1 MAEASERILDRRIE
15 EEMESSYIDYA
26 MSVIVGRA
34 LPDVRDG
41 LKPVHRRILYAM
53 NESGM
58 TPDKPYRKSARIV
71 GDVMGKY
78 HPHGD
83 SAIYDT
89 IVRMAQD
96 FSLRYPLADGQGNF
110 GSVDGDR
117 AAAMR
122 YTEVR
127 LSKIATELLSDIDKK
142 TVDFTPNYD
151 DSLKE
156 PVVLPAKLPNLLL
169 NGSSGIAVGMATNMP
184 PHNLIEVVDAL
195 NMVIADP
202 ETPVEELMEAIPG
215 PDFPT
220 GGFILGRSGIREAY
234 STGRG
239 KVTLRAKAEIE
250 EWGKRQRIL
259 VSELPYMVNKSRLI
273 EFIADLVKD
282 KKIEGISDLRDES
295 DRDGMRIVIELKTNA
310 PAEIVLNQL
319 YKHTQMQTTF
329 GIINLALI
337 RGQPVVHTLKD
348 LLGEYLTHRREV
360 VTRRTQ
366 FELEKAE
373 ARAHILEGLRTALD
387 SIDAVIKLIRASKNG
402 EAAKEGLTLEF
413 GLSLIQAQAILDMRL
428 QRLTALEREKI
439 DAEYAELQ
447 KKIEYYGKVLSDPQ
461 MVLEI
466 IQTELSEIKEK
477 YGDAR
482 RTEIVDGEL
491 GIEDEDLIPVEDM
504 IVTITNTGYIKRVP
518 IDTYR
523 SQRRGGK
530 GVIGMETKEEDFV
543 EDLFVASTHDYVLFF
558 TNQGK
563 VHLLK
568 VYRLPLTGRYS
579 KGKAIV
585 NLLELGEGEKVR
597 ATIPVSEF
605 DPDHYLVFATKK
617 GTVKKT
623 DLSAYKRP
631 RRGGIIAIKL
641 DDDDELISVKLTD
654 GSQDI
659 FMATAKGKAIRFSE
673 TELRPIG
680 RGTRGVRGMR
690 LKKGDVVIG
699 MGLAKDESQILTI
712 TENGFGKRTPVSQY
726 TRIHRGG
733 QGVINIIT
741 DDRNGR
747 AVSTQEVTGD
757 EEIMVTTLE
766 GIMIRTRVSEISLVS
781 RNTKGVRIM
790 RLNKK
795 DRVVAVA
802 KILPE
807 NGEVEEEEEDAGSE

>member
-1 MAEASERILDRRIE
+1 MAEASEKILNRRIE

-53 NESGM
+53 NEAGM
-58 TPDKPYRKSARIV
+58 TPDKPYKKSARIV
-71 GDVMGKY
+71 GDVLGKY

-83 SAIYDT
+83 TAVYDT

-96 FSLRYPLADGQGNF
+96 FSLRYPLVDGQGNF

-127 LSKIATELLSDIDKK
+127 LSKIATELLTDIEKD
-142 TVDFTPNYD
+142 TVDFKPNYD

-156 PVVLPAKLPNLLL
+156 PIVLPAKIPNLLL
-169 NGSSGIAVGMATNMP
+169 NGSTGIAVGMATNMP
-184 PHNLIEVVDAL
+184 PHNLTEVVNAL
-195 NMVIADP
+195 NVFIADP
-202 ETPVEELMEAIPG
+202 ETPVDELMETISG

-220 GGFILGRSGIREAY
+220 GGYIMGRSGILEAY
-234 STGRG
+234 RTGRG
-239 KVTLRAKAEIE
+239 KITLRAKADIDEGE
-250 EWGKRQRIL
+250 KRQRIL
-259 VSELPYMVNKSRLI
+259 VSEIPYMVNKSRLI
-273 EFIADLVKD
+273 ESIADLVKD

-295 DRDGMRIVIELKTNA
+295 DREGMRIVIELKTNA
-310 PAEIVLNQL
+310 QGDIVLNQL

-329 GIINLALI
+329 GIINLALTGG
-337 RGQPVVHTLKD
+337 RPVVHTLKE
-348 LLGEYLTHRREV
+348 LLSAYLSHRKEV
-360 VTRRTQ
+360 VTRRTE
-366 FELEKAE
+366 FELKKAE
-373 ARAHILEGLRTALD
+373 KRAHILEGLRTALD
-387 SIDAVIKLIRASKNG
+387 SIDAVIKLIRGSKNA
-402 EAAKEGLTLEF
+402 EAAKEGLMDSFALTDV
-413 GLSLIQAQAILDMRL
+413 QAQAILDMRL

-439 DAEYAELQ
+439 DSEYEELQ
-447 KKIEYYGKVLSDPQ
+447 KKIEYLRSVLADPQ
-461 MVLEI
+461 MVLDI
-466 IQTELSEIKEK
+466 IQTELSELKDK
-477 YGDAR
+477 YGDTR

-558 TNQGK
+558 TNLGK

-605 DPDHYLVFATKK
+605 DPDQYLFFATKK

-631 RRGGIIAIKL
+631 RRGGIIAIRL

-654 GSQDI
+654 GDQDI
-659 FMATAKGKAIRFSE
+659 FIATTKGKAIRFSE
-673 TELRPIG
+673 GELRSIG
-680 RGTRGVRGMR
+680 RGTRGVRGIR
-690 LKKGDVVIG
+690 LKSGDEVIG
-699 MGLAKDESQILTI
+699 MGLARDESQILTI
-712 TENGFGKRTPVSQY
+712 TENGFGKRTPMSQY
-726 TRIHRGG
+726 SRIHRGG

-741 DDRNGR
+741 DERNGR

-766 GIMIRTRVSEISLVS
+766 GIVIRTRVEEISLVS

-790 RLNKK
+790 RLNKG

-802 KILPE
+802 KILSE
-807 NGEVEEEEEDAGSE
+807 NGDEEEEQDAGAG

>member
-1 MAEASERILDRRIE
+1 
-15 EEMESSYIDYA
+15 
-26 MSVIVGRA
+26 
-34 LPDVRDG
+34 
-41 LKPVHRRILYAM
+41 
-53 NESGM
+53 
-58 TPDKPYRKSARIV
+58 
-71 GDVMGKY
+71 
-78 HPHGD
+78 
-83 SAIYDT
+83 
-89 IVRMAQD
+89 
-96 FSLRYPLADGQGNF
+96 
-110 GSVDGDR
+110 
-117 AAAMR
+117 
-122 YTEVR
+122 
-127 LSKIATELLSDIDKK
+127 
-142 TVDFTPNYD
+142 
-151 DSLKE
+151 
-156 PVVLPAKLPNLLL
+156 
-169 NGSSGIAVGMATNMP
+169 
-184 PHNLIEVVDAL
+184 
-195 NMVIADP
+195 
-202 ETPVEELMEAIPG
+202 
-215 PDFPT
+215 
-220 GGFILGRSGIREAY
+220 
-234 STGRG
+234 
-239 KVTLRAKAEIE
+239 
-250 EWGKRQRIL
+250 
-259 VSELPYMVNKSRLI
+259 
-273 EFIADLVKD
+273 
-282 KKIEGISDLRDES
+282 
-295 DRDGMRIVIELKTNA
+295 
-310 PAEIVLNQL
+310 
-319 YKHTQMQTTF
+319 
-329 GIINLALI
+329 
-337 RGQPVVHTLKD
+337 
-348 LLGEYLTHRREV
+348 
-360 VTRRTQ
+360 
-366 FELEKAE
+366 
-373 ARAHILEGLRTALD
+373 
-387 SIDAVIKLIRASKNG
+387 VIKLIRASKNG

>member
-1 MAEASERILDRRIE
+1 
-15 EEMESSYIDYA
+15 
-26 MSVIVGRA
+26 
-34 LPDVRDG
+34 
-41 LKPVHRRILYAM
+41 
-53 NESGM
+53 
-58 TPDKPYRKSARIV
+58 
-71 GDVMGKY
+71 
-78 HPHGD
+78 
-83 SAIYDT
+83 
-89 IVRMAQD
+89 
-96 FSLRYPLADGQGNF
+96 
-110 GSVDGDR
+110 
-117 AAAMR
+117 
-122 YTEVR
+122 
-127 LSKIATELLSDIDKK
+127 
-142 TVDFTPNYD
+142 
-151 DSLKE
+151 
-156 PVVLPAKLPNLLL
+156 
-169 NGSSGIAVGMATNMP
+169 
-184 PHNLIEVVDAL
+184 
-195 NMVIADP
+195 
-202 ETPVEELMEAIPG
+202 
-215 PDFPT
+215 
-220 GGFILGRSGIREAY
+220 
-234 STGRG
+234 
-239 KVTLRAKAEIE
+239 
-250 EWGKRQRIL
+250 
-259 VSELPYMVNKSRLI
+259 MVNKSRLI

-310 PAEIVLNQL
+310 QAEIVLNQL

-329 GIINLALI
+329 GIINLALTGG
-337 RGQPVVHTLKD
+337 RPVVHTLKE
-348 LLGEYLTHRREV
+348 LLGAYLSHRKEV
-360 VTRRTQ
+360 VTRRTE
-366 FELEKAE
+366 FELKKAE

-402 EAAKEGLTLEF
+402 EAAKEGLIAEF
-413 GLSLIQAQAILDMRL
+413 GLSAVQAQAILDMRL

-439 DAEYAELQ
+439 DSEYEELQ
-447 KKIEYYGKVLSDPQ
+447 KKIEYFRSVLADPQ
-461 MVLEI
+461 MVLGI
-466 IQTELSEIKEK
+466 IQTELNDLKEK
-477 YGDAR
+477 YGDSR

-605 DPDHYLVFATKK
+605 DPDRYLVFATKK

-623 DLSAYKRP
+623 DLSAYRRP
-631 RRGGIIAIKL
+631 RRGGIIAIRL

-654 GSQDI
+654 GNQEI

-673 TELRPIG
+673 GELRPIG

-690 LKKGDVVIG
+690 LKSGDAVIG

-712 TENGFGKRTPVSQY
+712 TENGFGKRTPVSLY

-766 GIMIRTRVSEISLVS
+766 GIVIRTHVSEISLVS

-807 NGEVEEEEEDAGSE
+807 NGEEEEDAESE

>member
-1 MAEASERILDRRIE
+1 MAEASERILNRRIE

-53 NESGM
+53 NEAGM
-58 TPDKPYRKSARIV
+58 TPDKPYKKSARIV
-71 GDVMGKY
+71 GDVLGKY

-83 SAIYDT
+83 TAVYDT

-96 FSLRYPLADGQGNF
+96 FSLRYPLVDGQGNF
-110 GSVDGDR
+110 GSIDGDR

-127 LSKIATELLSDIDKK
+127 LSKIATELLTDIDKD
-142 TVDFTPNYD
+142 TVDFVPNYD

-156 PVVLPAKLPNLLL
+156 PRVLPAKLPNLLL

-184 PHNLIEVVDAL
+184 PHNLTEVVDAL
-195 NMVIADP
+195 TTIINNP
-202 ETPVEELMEAIPG
+202 ETPVEELMETLTG

-220 GGFILGRSGIREAY
+220 GGYILGRSGIREAY

-239 KVTLRAKAEIE
+239 KITLRAKAEIE
-250 EWGKRQRIL
+250 EGEKRQRIL
-259 VSELPYMVNKSRLI
+259 VSEIPYMVNKSRLI
-273 EFIADLVKD
+273 ESIADLVKD

-295 DRDGMRIVIELKTNA
+295 DREGMRIVIELKTNSQA
-310 PAEIVLNQL
+310 DIVLNQL

-337 RGQPVVHTLKD
+337 NGQPVVHSLKE
-348 LLGEYLTHRREV
+348 LLDAYLAHRKEV
-360 VTRRTQ
+360 VIRRTK

-373 ARAHILEGLRTALD
+373 KRAHILEGLRTALD
-387 SIDAVIKLIRASKNG
+387 SIDAVIKLIRGSKNA
-402 EAAKEGLTLEF
+402 EVAKEGLMEDFALTDV
-413 GLSLIQAQAILDMRL
+413 QAQAILDMRL

-439 DAEYAELQ
+439 DSEYEQLQ
-447 KKIEYYGKVLSDPQ
+447 KRIKHYREVLADPQ
-461 MVLEI
+461 MVLDI
-466 IQTELSEIKEK
+466 IQGELTELKDK
-477 YGDAR
+477 YGDSR
-482 RTEIVDGEL
+482 RTEIVEGEL

-518 IDTYR
+518 METYR

-543 EDLFVASTHDYVLFF
+543 EDLFVASTHDFVLFF
-558 TNQGK
+558 TNLGK
-563 VHLLK
+563 VHWLK

-585 NLLELGEGEKVR
+585 NLLELGGGEKVR

-605 DPDHYLVFATKK
+605 DSDRFIFFATKK

-623 DLSAYKRP
+623 YLSAYSRP
-631 RRGGIIAIKL
+631 RRGGIIAINL
-641 DDDDELISVKLTD
+641 DSDDELISVKLTD
-654 GSQDI
+654 GTQDI
-659 FMATAKGKAIRFSE
+659 FMATKNGKAIRFSE
-673 TELRPIG
+673 TDVRPIG
-680 RGTRGVRGMR
+680 RGTRGVRGIR
-690 LKKGDVVIG
+690 LKKGDEVIG
-699 MGLAKDESQILTI
+699 MDLAIDDSQILTI
-712 TENGFGKRTPVSQY
+712 TENGFGKRTFVSQY
-726 TRIHRGG
+726 RQIRRGG

-741 DDRNGR
+741 DDRNGK
-747 AVSTQEVTGD
+747 AVSTKEVSGE
-757 EEIMVTTLE
+757 EEIMVTTLD
-766 GIMIRTRVSEISLVS
+766 GIVIRTRVEEISVVG

-790 RLNKK
+790 RLKK
-795 DRVVAVA
+795 GDLVVAVA

-807 NGEVEEEEEDAGSE
+807 NGDEEEDAGAG

>member
-1 MAEASERILDRRIE
+1 MAEAREKILNRRIE

-53 NESGM
+53 NEAGM
-58 TPDKPYRKSARIV
+58 TPDKPYKKSARIV
-71 GDVMGKY
+71 GDVLGKY

-83 SAIYDT
+83 TAVYDT

-96 FSLRYPLADGQGNF
+96 FSLRYPLVDGQGNF
-110 GSVDGDR
+110 GSIDGDS

-127 LSKIATELLSDIDKK
+127 LSKIATELLTDIDKD

-156 PVVLPAKLPNLLL
+156 PRVLPAKLPNLLL

-184 PHNLIEVVDAL
+184 PHNLVEVVDAL
-195 NMVIADP
+195 TRMIENP
-202 ETPVEELMEAIPG
+202 ETPVEELMETIPG

-220 GGFILGRSGIREAY
+220 GGFILGRSGILEAY
-234 STGRG
+234 RTGRG
-239 KVTLRAKAEIE
+239 KITLRAKAEIE
-250 EWGKRQRIL
+250 EGEKRQRIL
-259 VSELPYMVNKSRLI
+259 VSEIPYMVNKSRLI
-273 EFIADLVKD
+273 ESIADLVKD

-295 DRDGMRIVIELKTNA
+295 DREGMRIVIELKTNA
-310 PAEIVLNQL
+310 QADIVLNQL

-337 RGQPVVHTLKD
+337 KGQPVVHSLKD
-348 LLGEYLTHRREV
+348 LLGEYLTHRKEV
-360 VTRRTQ
+360 VTRRTK

-373 ARAHILEGLRTALD
+373 KRAHILEGLRTALD
-387 SIDAVIKLIRASKNG
+387 NIDAVIKLIRGSKNA
-402 EAAKEGLTLEF
+402 EAAKKGLMKDFALTDV
-413 GLSLIQAQAILDMRL
+413 QAQAILDMRL

-439 DAEYAELQ
+439 DTEYEELQ
-447 KKIEYYGKVLSDPQ
+447 KRIAHYREVLSNPQ
-461 MVLEI
+461 MVLDI
-466 IQTELSEIKEK
+466 IQGELTDLKDK
-477 YGDAR
+477 YGDSR
-482 RTEIVDGEL
+482 RTEIVEGEL

-518 IDTYR
+518 METYR

-543 EDLFVASTHDYVLFF
+543 EDLFVASTHDFVLFF
-558 TNQGK
+558 TNLGK
-563 VHLLK
+563 VHWLK

-585 NLLELGEGEKVR
+585 NLLDLGEGEKVR

-605 DPDHYLVFATKK
+605 DSDRFIFFATKK

-623 DLSAYKRP
+623 YLSAYSRP
-631 RRGGIIAIKL
+631 RRGGIIAINL
-641 DDDDELISVKLTD
+641 DSDDELITVKLTD
-654 GSQDI
+654 GTQHI
-659 FMATAKGKAIRFSE
+659 FMATKNGKAIRFSE
-673 TELRPIG
+673 TDVRPIG
-680 RGTRGVRGMR
+680 RGTRGVRGIR
-690 LKKGDVVIG
+690 LKKGDEVIG
-699 MGLAKDESQILTI
+699 MDLAIDDSQILTI
-712 TENGFGKRTPVSQY
+712 TENGFGKRTSVSQY
-726 TRIHRGG
+726 RQIRRGG

-741 DDRNGR
+741 DDRNGK
-747 AVSTQEVTGD
+747 AVSTKEVSGD
-757 EEIMVTTLE
+757 EEIMVTTLD
-766 GIMIRTRVSEISLVS
+766 GIVIRTRVSEISVVG

-790 RLNKK
+790 RLNEG
-795 DRVVAVA
+795 DLVVAVA

-807 NGEVEEEEEDAGSE
+807 NGDEEEEQDA

>member
-387 SIDAVIKLIRASKNG
+387 RIDAVIKLIRASKNG

-439 DAEYAELQ
+439 DVEYAELQ

-659 FMATAKGKAIRFSE
+659 FMATTKGKAIRFSE

-690 LKKGDVVIG
+690 LKKGDEVIG
-699 MGLAKDESQILTI
+699 MGLAKDEFQILTI

-766 GIMIRTRVSEISLVS
+766 GIVIRTRVSEISLVG

-807 NGEVEEEEEDAGSE
+807 NEEVEEEEEDAGSE

>member
-1 MAEASERILDRRIE
+1 MAEASERILNRRIE

-53 NESGM
+53 NEAGM
-58 TPDKPYRKSARIV
+58 TPDKPYKKSARIV
-71 GDVMGKY
+71 GDVLGKY

-83 SAIYDT
+83 TAVYDT

-96 FSLRYPLADGQGNF
+96 FSLRYPLVDGQGNF
-110 GSVDGDR
+110 GSIDGDR

-127 LSKIATELLSDIDKK
+127 LSKIATELLTDIDKD
-142 TVDFTPNYD
+142 TVDFVPNYD

-156 PVVLPAKLPNLLL
+156 PRVLPAKLPNLLL

-184 PHNLIEVVDAL
+184 PHNLTEVVDAL
-195 NMVIADP
+195 TTIINNP
-202 ETPVEELMEAIPG
+202 ETPVEELMETLTG

-220 GGFILGRSGIREAY
+220 GGYILGRSGIREAY

-239 KVTLRAKAEIE
+239 KITLRAKAEIE
-250 EWGKRQRIL
+250 EGEKRQRIL
-259 VSELPYMVNKSRLI
+259 VSEIPYMVNKSRLI
-273 EFIADLVKD
+273 ESIADLVKD

-295 DRDGMRIVIELKTNA
+295 DREGMRIVIELKTNSQA
-310 PAEIVLNQL
+310 DIVLNQL

-337 RGQPVVHTLKD
+337 NGQPVVHSLKE
-348 LLGEYLTHRREV
+348 LLDAYLAHRKEV
-360 VTRRTQ
+360 VIRRTK

-373 ARAHILEGLRTALD
+373 KRAHILEGLRTALD
-387 SIDAVIKLIRASKNG
+387 SIDAVIKLIRGSKNA
-402 EAAKEGLTLEF
+402 EVAKEGLMEDFALTDV
-413 GLSLIQAQAILDMRL
+413 QAQAILDMRL

-439 DAEYAELQ
+439 DSEYEQLQ
-447 KKIEYYGKVLSDPQ
+447 KRIKHYREVLADPQ
-461 MVLEI
+461 MVLDI
-466 IQTELSEIKEK
+466 IQGELTELKDK
-477 YGDAR
+477 YGDSR
-482 RTEIVDGEL
+482 RTEIVEGEL

-518 IDTYR
+518 METYR

-543 EDLFVASTHDYVLFF
+543 EDLFVASTHDFVLFF
-558 TNQGK
+558 TNLGK
-563 VHLLK
+563 VHWLK

-585 NLLELGEGEKVR
+585 NLLELGGGEKVR

-605 DPDHYLVFATKK
+605 DSDRFIFFATKK

-623 DLSAYKRP
+623 YLSAYSRP
-631 RRGGIIAIKL
+631 RRGGIIAINL
-641 DDDDELISVKLTD
+641 DSDDELISVKLTD
-654 GSQDI
+654 GTQDI
-659 FMATAKGKAIRFSE
+659 FMATKNGKAIRFSE
-673 TELRPIG
+673 TDVRPIG
-680 RGTRGVRGMR
+680 RGTRGVRGIR
-690 LKKGDVVIG
+690 LKKGDEVIG
-699 MGLAKDESQILTI
+699 MDLAIDDSQILTI
-712 TENGFGKRTPVSQY
+712 TE
-726 TRIHRGG
+726 
-733 QGVINIIT
+733 
-741 DDRNGR
+741 RNGK
-747 AVSTQEVTGD
+747 AVSTKEVSGE
-757 EEIMVTTLE
+757 EEIMVTTLD
-766 GIMIRTRVSEISLVS
+766 GIVIRTRVEEISVVG

-790 RLNKK
+790 RLKK
-795 DRVVAVA
+795 GDLVVAVA

-807 NGEVEEEEEDAGSE
+807 NGDEEEDAGAG

>member
-1 MAEASERILDRRIE
+1 MAEVSERILNRRIE

-53 NESGM
+53 NEAGM
-58 TPDKPYRKSARIV
+58 TPDKPYKKSARIV
-71 GDVMGKY
+71 GDVLGKY

-83 SAIYDT
+83 TAVYDT

-96 FSLRYPLADGQGNF
+96 FSLRYPLVDGQGNF
-110 GSVDGDR
+110 GSIDGDR

-127 LSKIATELLSDIDKK
+127 LSKIATELLTDIEKD

-156 PVVLPAKLPNLLL
+156 PRVLPAKIPNLLL

-184 PHNLIEVVDAL
+184 PHNLVEVVDAL
-195 NMVIADP
+195 TAIIENP
-202 ETPVEELMEAIPG
+202 ETPVEELMETIPG

-220 GGFILGRSGIREAY
+220 GGYILGRSGILDAY
-234 STGRG
+234 RTGRG
-239 KVTLRAKAEIE
+239 KITLRAKAEIE
-250 EWGKRQRIL
+250 EGEKRQRIL

-310 PAEIVLNQL
+310 QAEIVLNQL

-329 GIINLALI
+329 GIINLALTGG
-337 RGQPVVHTLKD
+337 RPVVHTLKE
-348 LLGEYLTHRREV
+348 LLGAYLSHRKEV
-360 VTRRTQ
+360 VTRRTE
-366 FELEKAE
+366 FELKKAE

-402 EAAKEGLTLEF
+402 EAAKEGLIAEF
-413 GLSLIQAQAILDMRL
+413 GLSAVQAQAILDMRL

-439 DAEYAELQ
+439 DSEYEELQ
-447 KKIEYYGKVLSDPQ
+447 KKIEYFRSVLADPQ
-461 MVLEI
+461 MVLGI
-466 IQTELSEIKEK
+466 IQTELNDLKEK
-477 YGDAR
+477 YGDSR

-605 DPDHYLVFATKK
+605 DPDRYLVFATKK

-623 DLSAYKRP
+623 DLSAYRRP
-631 RRGGIIAIKL
+631 RRGGIIAIRL

-654 GSQDI
+654 GNQEI
-659 FMATAKGKAIRFSE
+659 FMATANGKAIRFSE
-673 TELRPIG
+673 GELRPIG

-690 LKKGDVVIG
+690 LKSGDAVIG

-712 TENGFGKRTPVSQY
+712 TENGFGKRTPVSLY

-766 GIMIRTRVSEISLVS
+766 GIVIRTHVSEISLVS
-781 RNTKGVRIM
+781 RNTKGVLIM

-807 NGEVEEEEEDAGSE
+807 NGEEEEDAESE